1 MNQGT
6 DSSAEKGPL
15 RALGRRGEPGKGL
28 RAAGSRAISQAHG
41 SPEKAGDT
49 AADEARRGGAVRAT
63 EGSRRR
69 VFTHFPSQRV
79 TRPSEFSRRLPVA
92 QTASE
97 ADARRPGTIRPRAPL
112 SRRFLTDRAG
122 GRPQDSALRG
132 HSRRGHPRQCSGR
145 PRRKTVRT
153 APRAPAAPP
162 GPAAE
167 LRPRQGTEAGAA
179 APPQGSSA
187 GCGHAP
193 RDTSAALWISPDRR
207 FPTASGRDPSRLGR
221 VCLQEPRHAK
231 QRVPGRPDSVGN
243 SPPLRRLPG
252 PGTNA
257 AA

>member
-132 HSRRGHPRQCSGR
+132 HSRRGHPQQCSGR

-162 GPAAE
+162 
-167 LRPRQGTEAGAA
+167 RPGCG
-179 APPQGSSA
+179 APPPPGHRGGRRGSSA
-187 GCGHAP
+187 GLLRGLRPRAP
-193 RDTSAALWISPDRR
+193 
-207 FPTASGRDPSRLGR
+207 
-221 VCLQEPRHAK
+221 
-231 QRVPGRPDSVGN
+231 
-243 SPPLRRLPG
+243 
-252 PGTNA
+252 
-257 AA
+257 